1 MLGLSNMMAA
11 RSKGWRLILTG
22 IILIGFLAVNS
33 VLVTAEPSLSH
44 KDSSYNETQEN
55 NYVRKALKFLELN
68 SKPRY
73 EHEWPVS
80 PIFMLFLI

>member
-1 MLGLSNMMAA
+1 MIAGGRSNQ
-11 RSKGWRLILTG
+11 WRLISTAFV
-22 IILIGFLAVNS
+22 LIGFLAVDL
-33 VLVTAEPSLSH
+33 VLVTAEPRLSQAV
-44 KDSSYNETQEN
+44 SGYNETQEK

-80 PIFMLFLI
+80 PNLSSP